1 MARELRARLKDA
13 LDAMGVK
20 LPALNSI
27 VLTGYEGASS
37 VKGAR
42 PPKPAPVSAP
52 VDKISAK
59 PDSDSE

>member
-1 MARELRARLKDA
+1 
-13 LDAMGVK
+13 
-20 LPALNSI
+20 
-27 VLTGYEGASS
+27 